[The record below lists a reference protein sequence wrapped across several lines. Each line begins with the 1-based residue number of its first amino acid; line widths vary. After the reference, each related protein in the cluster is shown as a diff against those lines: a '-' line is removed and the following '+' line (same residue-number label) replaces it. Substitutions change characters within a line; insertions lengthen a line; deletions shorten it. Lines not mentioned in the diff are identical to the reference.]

1 MSNPY
6 FIQLIGVFMVLA
18 GVVALS
24 AASYVY
30 GTPLGNSEKR
40 RMGKRGNVSRL
51 PFNLETIASA
61 AALLGGLG
69 ILSWSGFE
77 LCAFL
82 AYWLPSLSSVYQVL
96 LACR

>member
-18 GVVALS
+18 GMVALS
-24 AASYVY
+24 VASYLY
-30 GTPLGNSEKR
+30 GTPLSYDEKR
-40 RMGKRGNVSRL
+40 RMGKRGNASRL
-51 PFNLETIASA
+51 TFNLETIASA
-61 AALLGGLG
+61 AALLGGLS
-69 ILSWSGFE
+69 ILSWSDFK

-82 AYWLPSLSSVYQVL
+82 VYWLPSLSSVYQVL